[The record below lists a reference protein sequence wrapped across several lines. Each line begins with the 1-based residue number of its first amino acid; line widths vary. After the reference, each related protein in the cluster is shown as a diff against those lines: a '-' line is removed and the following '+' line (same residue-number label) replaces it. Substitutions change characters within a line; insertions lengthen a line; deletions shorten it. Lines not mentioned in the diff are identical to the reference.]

1 MVGEIFYWLFN
12 MSITASL
19 SGIIVL
25 LIGKIQKLP
34 RRFAYILWLIPFIR
48 MWVPISVSG
57 KYSLMSLISKV
68 TTKTVWVAQTPYD
81 MSMVNH
87 VMAADTYFPV
97 TYKIDTIGNIFKA
110 ASIIWLIGAAVII
123 AAIFALYFTAKKQVR
138 DAQLFCENIYFSD
151 KLTSPAVYGIF
162 RPRIILPQGY
172 KGMKLDYILAHERAH
187 IKHCDNLWR
196 IIAFVTAAV
205 HWFNPLAWLFLKK
218 FLEETE
224 LACDEKVISGYS
236 ESERKAYAKALVNCA
251 ESRNVFASA
260 FGGAKIHLRIKNILS
275 YRKLTIISTVCF
287 SALAIAIGYVLLT
300 NAAL

>member
-1 MVGEIFYWLFN
+1 MMGEIFYWLFN

-19 SGIIVL
+19 SGIVVL
-25 LIGKIQKLP
+25 LIGKIPKLP

-48 MWVPISVSG
+48 MWVPIGVSG
-57 KYSLMSLISKV
+57 KYSLMSLISKA
-68 TTKTVWVAQTPYD
+68 TTKTVWIARTPYE
-81 MSMVNH
+81 MSMTNY

-110 ASIIWLIGAAVII
+110 ASIIWLIGAVAMI
-123 AAIFALYFTAKKQVR
+123 AAIFVLYFTAKMQVG

-151 KLTSPAVYGIF
+151 KLSSPAVYGIF

-172 KGMKLDYILAHERAH
+172 KGKKLDYILAHERAH
-187 IKHCDNLWR
+187 IKNCDNLWR

-224 LACDEKVISGYS
+224 LACDERVICNYS
-236 ESERKAYAKALVNCA
+236 ESERKDYANALVDCA
-251 ESRNVFASA
+251 ESRNIFASA
-260 FGGAKIHLRIKNILS
+260 FGGAKIHLRINNILS
-275 YRKLTIISTVCF
+275 YRKLTIISAIFF
-287 SALAIAIGYVLLT
+287 SVLFIAIGYVLLT